1 MKNPEDIKLVVREKY
16 AELAVAGEAAGGCCG
31 QASDC
36 CGNVY
41 TIMADEYTQVEG
53 YAPEADLGLGC
64 GVPTEHAGLQQ
75 GMTVL
80 DLGSGAGNDVF
91 IAASIVGPSGL
102 VIGVDMTP
110 EMIARARR
118 NAASLGTANVDFRL
132 GEIEH
137 LPVDRESVDVILS
150 NCVLNLVPDK
160 RAAFSEMYR
169 VTKPGGHF
177 CASDIVLDGEIPPAM
192 REAALLY
199 AGCVAGAVQRAE
211 YLRIIEESGFTGI
224 EVRKEK
230 VIELPQ
236 EAVNV
241 LAAEI
246 PEAERTLGESRILS
260 VTVIGRKA

>member
-16 AELAVAGEAAGGCCG
+16 AELAIAGETAGGCCG
-31 QASDC
+31 QGSEG

-41 TIMADEYTQVEG
+41 TIMADEYTKVEG

-64 GVPTEHAGLQQ
+64 GIPTDHAGLRP

-91 IAASIVGPSGL
+91 IAASIVGAEGR

-118 NAASLGTANVDFRL
+118 NAASLGAANVEFRL

-137 LPVDRESVDVILS
+137 LPVDRDSVDVILS

-160 RAAFSEMYR
+160 KSAFAEMFR

-177 CASDIVLDGEIPPAM
+177 CVSDIVLDGEIPPAM
-192 REAALLY
+192 RDAALLY
-199 AGCVAGAVQRAE
+199 AGCVAGAQQKDE
-211 YLRIIEESGFTGI
+211 YLQHITDAGFSAVV
-224 EVRKEK
+224 VRAEK
-230 VIELPQ
+230 VISIPQ
-236 EAVNV
+236 SAVDQ
-241 LAAEI
+241 LAADVPAE
-246 PEAERTLGESRILS
+246 ERTLGSTRILS
-260 VTVIGRKA
+260 ITVTGRKA